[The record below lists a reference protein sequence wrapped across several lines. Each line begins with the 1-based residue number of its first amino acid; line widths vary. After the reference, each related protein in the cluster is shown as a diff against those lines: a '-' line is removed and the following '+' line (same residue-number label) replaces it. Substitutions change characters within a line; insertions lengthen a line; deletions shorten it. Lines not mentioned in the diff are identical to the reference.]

1 MEMSIE
7 AVRKN
12 LDYLEHHGI
21 KGQRWGVRRTPEQL
35 GHILQKKNARHYG
48 KYNAAVRKISKIQ
61 GDKSI
66 SQLSKKERKKM
77 IKAADL
83 AKKYMEKIQS
93 DESKYTKKID
103 KATAKQEA
111 KETKLAEKESIKQ
124 AKEKERTDKIKEEIY
139 KNNDWKKAYENKEL
153 FSNQELNDLANRVNA
168 EKRLKSELARGE
180 GLDKLADN
188 IKKVSNL
195 AGAGLDAYDKYNKIK
210 GIFEEGKKE
219 SAYKEIRQLMADG
232 KNAEVI
238 KKSIGISDKDV
249 EVFNK
254 RKAFLDNLRKD
265 IPQKQQSN
273 QTEETNKSNKNEKKE
288 KKADKNK
295 KNESE
300 NNNEFIKGLN
310 TVKFEKEGPSSSL
323 KNPVNTMT
331 MKTGKRRK
339 AQSVDLTTFNYDDYT
354 RDMMQKVASRNAEKK
369 RKDVSGTKFS
379 TTVDSSNAGD
389 SWYSGKGTDTTW
401 AGLKETQRK
410 INSINNVT
418 PMSTTGLIAEKYRL
432 GRVSE
437 SKLTNAQKNRVN
449 EISEA
454 AHLIAV
460 NNIIDTQN
468 RILEDSKNKRLSD
481 VKPKINK
488 TKIDG
493 LIANASD
500 KSIFNTKLS
509 EAIEPYKDFFDSASN
524 SYNYKQKMD
533 KAIKTLNSVN
543 KKEAEDL
550 KYFIPGTAYAY
561 ANDGDMTNY
570 PFTNA
575 TVANATNASTS
586 AKNKPWKDYEL
597 KHFMKFIKTLEHS
610 YIHDK
615 KEARKIIE
623 EYEFLVLNDIGD
635 YKLSDFKK

>member
-66 SQLSKKERKKM
+66 SQLSKKERNKM

-93 DESKYTKKID
+93 DEAKYTKKID
-103 KATAKQEA
+103 KVTAKQEA
-111 KETKLAEKESIKQ
+111 KETKLAEKESAKQ

-168 EKRLKSELARGE
+168 EKRLKSELDRGE
-180 GLDKLADN
+180 GLDKLADK

-232 KNAEVI
+232 KNADVI

-249 EVFNK
+249 EAFNK
-254 RKAFLDNLRKD
+254 RKSFLDNLRKD
-265 IPQKQQSN
+265 IPQKQQSS
-273 QTEETNKSNKNEKKE
+273 QTEQTKPNEKKE

-295 KNESE
+295 KNETE
-300 NNNEFIKGLN
+300 NSNEFIKGLN
-310 TVKFEKEGPSSSL
+310 AVKFEKEGPSSSL

-331 MKTGKRRK
+331 MKTGKGRK

-354 RDMMQKVASRNAEKK
+354 RDMMQKVASRNAEKQ
-369 RKDVSGTKFS
+369 RKDASGTKFS
-379 TTVDSSNAGD
+379 TTVDSSNSGD
-389 SWYSGKGTDTTW
+389 SWYSGKGADTTW
-401 AGLKETQRK
+401 AGITETQRK
-410 INSINNVT
+410 FNIANNSIPLT
-418 PMSTTGLIAEKYRL
+418 SKGLITERYRL
-432 GRVSE
+432 DRISE
-437 SKLTNAQKNRVN
+437 SKLTDSQKRRVN
-449 EISEA
+449 EIAEA
-454 AHLIAV
+454 AHSIV
-460 NNIIDTQN
+460 SNNQADVIN
-468 RILEDSKNKRLSD
+468 RIVEDNSKKTLND

-488 TKIDG
+488 EKVSGI
-493 LIANASD
+493 IENASSD
-500 KSIFNTKLS
+500 SIFNKKGS
-509 EAIEPYKDFFDSASN
+509 EVLNYYSGLFDDAN
-524 SYNYKQKMD
+524 TDYNYKKKMD
-533 KAIKTLNSVN
+533 KSYDILNSVS
-543 KKEAEDL
+543 KKEADDL

-561 ANDGDMTNY
+561 ANNGSLDGF
-570 PFTNA
+570 PFNPISGSDAKNA
-575 TVANATNASTS
+575 GKS

-610 YIHDK
+610 YINNK
-615 KEARKIIE
+615 KEAKKIID
-623 EYEFLVLNDIGD
+623 EYEFLILNDIGD

>member
-1 MEMSIE
+1 MEMSVE

-12 LDYLEHHGI
+12 LNYLEHHGV

-66 SQLSKKERKKM
+66 SQLSEKERKKM
-77 IKAADL
+77 IKATDL
-83 AKKYMEKIQS
+83 AKKYMERIQS
-93 DESKYTKKID
+93 DEAKYTKKID

-111 KETKLAEKESIKQ
+111 KETKLAEKESEKQ

-254 RKAFLDNLRKD
+254 RKAFLDSLKRD
-265 IPQKQQSN
+265 IPQKQQSS
-273 QTEETNKSNKNEKKE
+273 QTEQTNESKKKEKE

-310 TVKFEKEGPSSSL
+310 TVKLEKEGPSSSL

-331 MKTGKRRK
+331 MKSGKGKK

-354 RDMMQKVASRNAEKK
+354 RDMMQKVASRNAEKQK
-369 RKDVSGTKFS
+369 KDVSGTKFS

-389 SWYSGKGTDTTW
+389 SWYSGKGADTTW
-401 AGLKETQRK
+401 AGLTETQRK
-410 INSINNVT
+410 FNITNNSI
-418 PMSTTGLIAEKYRL
+418 PLTTKGLLAERYRVD
-432 GRVSE
+432 RVSE
-437 SKLTNAQKNRVN
+437 SKLTDSQKRRVN
-449 EISEA
+449 EIAEA
-454 AHLIAV
+454 AHSIVL
-460 NNIIDTQN
+460 NNQADTVN
-468 RILEDSKNKRLSD
+468 RIVEDNSKKTLND
-481 VKPKINK
+481 VKPKLSK
-488 TKIDG
+488 EKVSG
-493 LIANASD
+493 LIENASSD
-500 KSIFNTKLS
+500 SIFNKKRS
-509 EAIEPYKDFFDSASN
+509 EVLN
-524 SYNYKQKMD
+524 SYSGLFEDANADYNYKKKMD
-533 KAIKTLNSVN
+533 KSYDILNSIS
-543 KKEAEDL
+543 KKEADDL

-561 ANDGDMTNY
+561 VNDGSMDGF
-570 PFTNA
+570 PFNPISGSDPKNA
-575 TVANATNASTS
+575 GKIAN
-586 AKNKPWKDYEL
+586 NKPWKDYEL
-597 KHFMKFIKTLEHS
+597 KHFMKFMKTLEHS
-610 YIHDK
+610 YINNK
-615 KEARKIIE
+615 KEARKIIDK
-623 EYEFLVLNDIGD
+623 YEILILNDIGD
-635 YKLSDFKK
+635 FKLSDFKK